1 MVIGQGMGLAIIG
14 VVIGLG
20 FAFWLARLMTAFLFG
35 VTARDP
41 FVFAGVPILLAV
53 VAFVAV
59 WMPARRASRVDPIV
73 ALRYE

>member
-1 MVIGQGMGLAIIG
+1 MVLAIVG
-14 VVIGLG
+14 VVIGLAG
-20 FAFWLARLMTAFLFG
+20 AFLLARLITAFLFG

-41 FVFAGVPILLAV
+41 MVFTGVPLLLAL